1 MSGRSFDRGGFKGL
15 ERRGPHRT
23 RTSLAAAQGDRR
35 GMTLVEILVV
45 MTLALLTL
53 TGALAVF
60 SEYSGRTTAHR
71 AAQVFARDLAL
82 ARSSAVRSREW
93 AVVQFDEAALSYT
106 VRTAAGDEVVRRA
119 FGDSSEVKLD
129 SIDLQIVGD
138 SVGFDGKGIADLSG
152 AGGPLGF
159 ARFAA
164 GGFVYQVSFNGMGAS
179 RVALQ

>member
-45 MTLALLTL
+45 MTLALVTL

-60 SEYSGRTTAHR
+60 SEYAGRTTAHR

-93 AVVQFDEAALSYT
+93 VVVQFNEAALSYT

-159 ARFAA
+159 ARFVA
-164 GGFVYQVSFNGMGAS
+164 GRFVYQVSFNGMGVS

>member
-1 MSGRSFDRGGFKGL
+1 MSSRSFKKEACRGL
-15 ERRGPHRT
+15 ERRGPHRMLT
-23 RTSLAAAQGDRR
+23 NLAESVEARR
-35 GMTLVEILVV
+35 GLTLVEILVA
-45 MTLALLTL
+45 MTLALVTL

-60 SEYSGRTTAHR
+60 SGYLGRTTAQR
-71 AAQVFARDLAL
+71 AAQVFARDLVL

-93 AVVQFDEAALSYT
+93 VVVKFDEAALSYT
-106 VRTAAGDEVVRRA
+106 VSTAAGDEVASRA

-152 AGGPLGF
+152 AGGALGF
-159 ARFAA
+159 ALFAA

-179 RVALQ
+179 RVVLQ